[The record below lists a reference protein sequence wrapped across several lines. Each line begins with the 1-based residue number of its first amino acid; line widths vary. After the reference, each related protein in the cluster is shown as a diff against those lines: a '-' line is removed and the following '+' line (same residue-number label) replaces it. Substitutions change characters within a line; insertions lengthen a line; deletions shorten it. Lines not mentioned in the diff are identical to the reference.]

1 MANAFDDLSDY
12 EFDLI
17 LFKPLLALFF
27 ERFAEECAANELHDE
42 VDTLL
47 THVAILQLAVRATSQ
62 LAKHLVFIF
71 DTRDRLFVNIKL
83 RDGFDGEEC
92 SIIGWMLG
100 EKHFITIV
108 LDLAEPMT

>member
-27 ERFAEECAANELHDE
+27 ESFAEECAANEFHDE
-42 VDTLL
+42 VETLL
-47 THVAILQLAVRATSQ
+47 AHVAILQLAVRATSQ

-71 DTRDRLFVNIKL
+71 DTRDRLFVNSIL
-83 RDGFDGEEC
+83 RDGFNGEER
-92 SIIGWMLG
+92 SVIRWMLC
-100 EKHFITIV
+100 EKHLITTV
-108 LDLAEPMT
+108 LDLAELMT